1 MKKFRFLILLIIL
14 PLFIISCSKDENG
27 DIIRDLTKNVFYIG
41 NNEYLLANGHF
52 IYVWKRW
59 YPYEVLISLYSS
71 GFDIIDGLNL
81 TGTGDVFNITI
92 NAADTSG
99 VLNQGTYSTDFD
111 EEEEWFLDEIECYIN
126 INSETMEA
134 SHGYIMT
141 SGTMLLEKEGNE
153 YEITING
160 LGGEYTLDSGELIE
174 SGIEMVA
181 HYKGTLPELF
191 CEWCD

>member
-1 MKKFRFLILLIIL
+1 MKKFRFLILLIII

-27 DIIRDLTKNVFYIG
+27 DINRDLTKNVFYIG
-41 NNEYLLANGHF
+41 NNEYLLANGNF
-52 IYVWKRW
+52 AYVWKRY
-59 YPYEVLISLYSS
+59 YPYEVLIVLYTS
-71 GFDIIDGLNL
+71 GISNINGLNF

-111 EEEEWFLDEIECYIN
+111 EEKEWFLEIECYIN
-126 INSETMEA
+126 ANAETMEV
-134 SHGYIMT
+134 SYGYIMT
-141 SGTMLLEKEGNE
+141 SGTMLLEKEENE

-160 LGGEYTLDSGELIE
+160 LGDKINDDGQLIE